1 MIVKRGSRYGVRVH
15 RGHGTYD
22 WVGTFD
28 TRRAAKAAEAL
39 ALTQPAR
46 PEAQIVGAY
55 AQVWLADYEG
65 RRKRSSYDRARH
77 AVDALT
83 GHPLA
88 AEPIDGVDLA
98 VADRFARDKPSAV
111 PTAIT
116 IFNAAIAR
124 GATHINPLRGKS
136 RRSNGRRDLEPLTVD
151 QVTAIA
157 TAAERAHKGAFAT
170 TMRALVLFAAYTG
183 IRPGEL
189 FALEHRDID
198 RDNNRVWV
206 KRRLANGRI
215 DLPKSNKVRQIALLP
230 EAEEALDLLPR
241 RTDGLVFRAK
251 RGGRMSAASMSGN
264 YWPLVRAEAKMP
276 ELDLYE
282 LRHFCG
288 HHLYVTLDL
297 PSRVVATQLGHAS
310 PRLVEDLYGHF
321 KVGALD
327 EIDRR
332 VRRAGG
338 HLRALPDAD
347 ETQPTSGGA
356 R

>member
-1 MIVKRGSRYGVRVH
+1 MITKRGNTYGVRVH
-15 RGHGTYD
+15 RGAGIYE
-22 WVGTFD
+22 WVGTFP
-28 TRRAAKAAEAL
+28 TRRQAKAAEAL
-39 ALTQPAR
+39 AISTPAAR
-46 PEAQIVGAY
+46 EAQTVGDY
-55 AQVWLADYEG
+55 AEVWLADYHG
-65 RRKRSSYDRARH
+65 RRKQSSYDRARH
-77 AVDALT
+77 AVNALRR
-83 GHPLA
+83 HPLA
-88 AEPIDGVDLA
+88 AEPIDDVDLV
-98 VADRFARDKPSAV
+98 VADRFARDQPSSV

-124 GATHINPLRGKS
+124 GAAGVNPLRGKS
-136 RRSNGRRDLEPLTVD
+136 RRSNGRRDLDPLTVD

-157 TAAERAHKGAFAT
+157 AAAERAHKGAFAT

-189 FALEHRDID
+189 FALEHRDLD
-198 RDNNRVWV
+198 LDSNRVWI
-206 KRRLANGRI
+206 KRRVVDGRL

-230 EAEEALDLLPR
+230 EAEQALALLPR
-241 RTDGLVFRAK
+241 RADGLVFRAK
-251 RGGRMSAASMSGN
+251 RGGRISAALMSAN
-264 YWPLVRAEAKMP
+264 YWPPVRAAAKLP
-276 ELDLYE
+276 DLDLYE

-297 PSRVVATQLGHAS
+297 PSRVVAAQLGHAS

-321 KVGALD
+321 KVGALA

-332 VRRAGG
+332 VGRTGG
-338 HLRALPDAD
+338 HLRALPDAN